1 MPQPPASRSV
11 KIDQDERGGWSSDRP
26 RPGGRPARPADLTV
40 RGRVLAPSDRIRYSP
55 GSLVLVVSP
64 AVDER
69 ERFVARVVEEKGSVL
84 SLAKVRGLLAGKVA
98 EGDVEAKATELL
110 DAAVGKRL
118 DAGASV
124 VLVADTMDPAERER
138 HLRAAAARRR
148 PRHLVLLEAGRDG
161 VSEDDRA
168 ELNGLRQALEAGR
181 LGDEGFHTALR
192 LGGRAVEDV
201 KRIVFRPEQAD
212 DE

>member
-26 RPGGRPARPADLTV
+26 RSGRPPRPADVGV

-64 AVDER
+64 AADER
-69 ERFVARVVEEKGSVL
+69 ERFVARVVEEKSAVL

-98 EGDVEAKATELL
+98 AGDVDDKAAELL

-124 VLVADTMDPAERER
+124 VVIADTMDPAERDR
-138 HLRAAAARRR
+138 HVRAAAARRR

-161 VSEDDRA
+161 VSDEDRG
-168 ELNGLRQALEAGR
+168 ELNTLRQALEAGR

-192 LGGRAVEDV
+192 LGGRAVEEL

>member
-26 RPGGRPARPADLTV
+26 RTGRPARPADVGV

-64 AVDER
+64 GADER
-69 ERFVARVVEEKGSVL
+69 ERFVARVVEEKGAVI
-84 SLAKVRGLLAGKVA
+84 SLAKVRGLLAGKVPA
-98 EGDVEAKATELL
+98 GDVEDKAAELL

-124 VLVADTMDPAERER
+124 VVIADTMDPAERDR
-138 HLRAAAARRR
+138 HVRAAAARRR
-148 PRHLVLLEAGRDG
+148 PRHLVLLEARRDG
-161 VSEDDRA
+161 VTDADRA
-168 ELNGLRQALEAGR
+168 ELNTLRQALEAGR

-192 LGGRAVEDV
+192 LGGRAVEEL

>member
-26 RPGGRPARPADLTV
+26 RSGNRPARPADVSV
-40 RGRVLAPSDRIRYSP
+40 RGRVLAPSDRVRYSP

-64 AVDER
+64 APEER
-69 ERFVARVVEEKGSVL
+69 ERFVQRVVEEKGAVL

-98 EGDVEAKATELL
+98 ADDVDTKAAELL

-124 VLVADTMDPAERER
+124 VVVADSMDPAERDR
-138 HLRAAAARRR
+138 HVRAAAARRR

-161 VSEDDRA
+161 VSDDDRA
-168 ELNGLRQALEAGR
+168 ELNALRQALEAGR

-192 LGGRAVEDV
+192 LGGRAVEEL

-212 DE
+212 DD

>member
-1 MPQPPASRSV
+1 MPQPSAPRSV
-11 KIDQDERGGWSSDRP
+11 RIDQDERGGWSSDRP
-26 RPGGRPARPADLTV
+26 REGGRPPRPADVTV

-64 AVDER
+64 ARAER
-69 ERFVARVVEEKGSVL
+69 ERFVQRVVEEKGAVL
-84 SLAKVRGLLAGKVA
+84 SLAKVRALLAGKVPA
-98 EGDVEAKATELL
+98 DQVDAKAAELL

-124 VLVADTMDPAERER
+124 VVVADTMDPAERER
-138 HLRAAAARRR
+138 HVRAAAARRR

-161 VSEDDRA
+161 VSDEDRA
-168 ELNGLRQALEAGR
+168 ELNALRQAVEAGR
-181 LGDEGFHTALR
+181 LGDDGFHTALR
-192 LGGRAVEDV
+192 LGGRAVEEL

-212 DE
+212 DD